1 MKAAAGDVLKA
12 KLAGLPAS
20 PGVYMF
26 KDAKGKVL
34 YVGKAKSLRSRVR
47 SYFGEGGL
55 PSPRTEALVENTKD
69 VDIIVTHREVEALI
83 LEANLIKH
91 FRPRYNINLRDDK
104 KFPFIKV
111 TTREPFPSIY
121 PTRNLKDESARYF
134 GPYTDARAMRKTLKI
149 LTEAF
154 PMRTCK
160 RKLPLKQPD
169 RGCLKYYIGKCA
181 GPCRGEL
188 SSEEYKGMVQQVCQ
202 FLSGRMTSLTRDL
215 RARMEVESGRR
226 NFEEA
231 ARLRD
236 RLQAVSKVAE
246 KQTVVWPSSRDR
258 DVAVV
263 RSSEGRAIGL
273 VLKVREGKLIGKEMY
288 QLSFEG
294 RPDQDEILGSFLELY
309 LGTTTLLPEEIL
321 LERLPADADLLS
333 QWLSGRT
340 NTKVGIKS
348 PRSGKGRELLEM
360 AGRNAEV
367 ALAQIEDERPRERI
381 AASVTD
387 LAKWLHLPNLPLNIA
402 AFDISTIQGSFP
414 VGSCVFFRNGRP
426 LKGRY
431 RRFNIRTVE
440 GQDDFA
446 MMREVIRRYW
456 TRIVSGEEEGPEL
469 LVIDGGRGQL
479 SSAIKGVV
487 DAGGGADALPAMV
500 AIAKRF
506 DEIYVPGR
514 EDPLQIPHT
523 SPALRLIQRMRDE
536 AHRFAV
542 DYHRKI
548 RTRQGMKSEL
558 ETISGI
564 GPILSKRLLE
574 EFGTLG
580 AVRNA
585 DVEELAKVRGMT
597 RKKAEA
603 VLRAFGRTTRSVSDA
618 RPKE

>member
-1 MKAAAGDVLKA
+1 MKATGGDVLKA
-12 KLAGLPAS
+12 KLANLPVS

-34 YVGKAKSLRSRVR
+34 YVGKAKSLKSRVR

-55 PSPRTEALVENTKD
+55 PSTRTEALVKSTRD
-69 VDIIVTHREVEALI
+69 LDIIVTHREVEALI

-104 KFPFIKV
+104 KFPFMKV

-154 PMRTCK
+154 PVRTCK
-160 RKLPLKQPD
+160 RRLPLKQAD
-169 RGCLKYYIGKCA
+169 RGCLKYYIGKCI
-181 GPCRGEL
+181 GPCRGEI
-188 SSEEYKGMVQQVCQ
+188 SSEEYKGLVQQVCQ
-202 FLSGRMTSLTRDL
+202 FLSGRMTGLTRDL
-215 RARMEVESGRR
+215 KARMEAESEHR

-246 KQTVVWPSSRDR
+246 KQTVVWPSSKDR

-263 RSSEGRAIGL
+263 RSSEGHAVGL
-273 VLKVREGKLIGKEMY
+273 VLKVREGNLIGKEMY

-294 RPDQDEILGSFLELY
+294 SPDEDEILGSFLGLY
-309 LGTTTLLPEEIL
+309 LGTTTLLPQEIL

-333 QWLSGRT
+333 QWLSKRT

-367 ALAQIEDERPRERI
+367 ALSQITDEKPRERI

-387 LAKWLHLPNLPLNIA
+387 LAKWLHLPDLPLNIA
-402 AFDISTIQGSFP
+402 AFDISTTQGSFP
-414 VGSCVFFRNGRP
+414 VGSSVFFRNGRP
-426 LKGRY
+426 LKSRY
-431 RRFNIRTVE
+431 RKFSIRTVE

-456 TRIVSGEEEGPEL
+456 TPTVSGEEEAPDL
-469 LVIDGGRGQL
+469 LIIDGGKGQL

-487 DAGGGADALPAMV
+487 DAGGHADSLPAMV

-506 DEIYVPGR
+506 DEIYVPDR

-523 SPALRLIQRMRDE
+523 SPALRLIQKIRDE

-542 DYHRKI
+542 TYHRKL
-548 RTRQGMKSEL
+548 RTKQGMKSEL
-558 ETISGI
+558 ETVSGI
-564 GPILSKRLLE
+564 GPILSKRLLR
-574 EFGTLG
+574 EFGTLR
-580 AVRNA
+580 AVRDA

-597 RKKAEA
+597 RTKAEA
-603 VLRAFGRTTRSVSDA
+603 VLRAFGRTTRALSDA
-618 RPKE
+618 RAQE